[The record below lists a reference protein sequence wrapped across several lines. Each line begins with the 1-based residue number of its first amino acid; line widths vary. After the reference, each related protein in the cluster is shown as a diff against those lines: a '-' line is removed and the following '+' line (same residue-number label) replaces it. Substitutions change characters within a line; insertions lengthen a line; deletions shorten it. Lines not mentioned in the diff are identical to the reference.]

1 MRIKDIGRRL
11 DMKMK
16 LLINDSSDLFRLS
29 KLHNI
34 TFSIF
39 VKRDEN
45 EDKYY
50 FEAFIAKESI
60 EENLAEIIKSYSP
73 VESEWYYMISR
84 PVISTK
90 ILDLMKEL
98 WDVPSLQFSEITV
111 EDGKLSLRIRYHSLY
126 KKDVSLVLNKYLAIP
141 YFIDDLLMKKSED
154 VIFLMNKKN
163 QRTPLSIIEYSV
175 PISIHDVDY
184 PTKVIM
190 EEDALAEVV
199 ENPYCHNNFDVIIF
213 SQREVQENENFKCL
227 SKKDLIY
234 ETKSTNKL
242 LSIIKDR
249 ANLHGIFR
257 ENIIIKYRNKRLYS
271 SSVIASSRLNE
282 YLAIMFAASREL
294 YGKNIIDVNVCT
306 DFDKEIYGEL

>member
-1 MRIKDIGRRL
+1 MRIKDIGCRL

-34 TFSIF
+34 TFSII
-39 VKRDEN
+39 VRRDET

-50 FEAFIAKESI
+50 FQAFIAKEGV
-60 EENLAEIIKSYSP
+60 EERISEIIRSYSQIET
-73 VESEWYYMISR
+73 ESYYMISR
-84 PVISTK
+84 PVISSR
-90 ILDLMKEL
+90 ILDLIAEL
-98 WDVPSLQFSEITV
+98 WGVKSVQFSEITV
-111 EDGKLSLRIRYHSLY
+111 EQGKLIIRVRYHSQY
-126 KKDVSLVLNKYLAIP
+126 KKLLSLVLNKYLVIP

-163 QRTPLSIIEYSV
+163 QRTPLSIIQYSL
-175 PISIHDVDY
+175 PISMHNIDY

-199 ENPYCHNNFDVIIF
+199 ENPYSMNNFKIIIF
-213 SQREVQENENFKCL
+213 SQREVEEKENFISL
-227 SKKDLIY
+227 SKKDMIY
-234 ETKSTNKL
+234 ETESTNKL

-249 ANLHGIFR
+249 ANARGIFR
-257 ENIIIKYRNKRLYS
+257 GNIIIKYKNNRLYS
-271 SSVIASSRLNE
+271 SSVISSSRLNE
-282 YLAIMFAASREL
+282 YLEIMFSASREL
-294 YGKNIIDVNVCT
+294 YGKNIINVNVCT

>member
-1 MRIKDIGRRL
+1 MRIKDIGCRL

-34 TFSIF
+34 TFSII
-39 VKRDEN
+39 VRRDET

-50 FEAFIAKESI
+50 FQAFIAKDGV
-60 EENLAEIIKSYSP
+60 EERISEIIRSYSP
-73 VESEWYYMISR
+73 IETESYYMISR
-84 PVISTK
+84 PVISSR
-90 ILDLMKEL
+90 ILNLIAEL
-98 WDVPSLQFSEITV
+98 WGVKSVQFSEITV
-111 EDGKLSLRIRYHSLY
+111 EQGKLIIRVRYHSQY
-126 KKDVSLVLNKYLAIP
+126 KEPLSLVLNKYLVIP

-163 QRTPLSIIEYSV
+163 QRTPLSIIQYSL
-175 PISIHDVDY
+175 PISMHNIDY

-199 ENPYCHNNFDVIIF
+199 ENPYCLNNFKIIIF
-213 SQREVQENENFKCL
+213 SQREVEEKENFISL
-227 SKKDLIY
+227 SKKDMIY
-234 ETKSTNKL
+234 ETESTNKL

-249 ANLHGIFR
+249 ANARGIFR
-257 ENIIIKYRNKRLYS
+257 GNIIIKYKNNRLYS
-271 SSVIASSRLNE
+271 SSVISSSRLNE
-282 YLAIMFAASREL
+282 YLEIMFSASREL
-294 YGKNIIDVNVCT
+294 YGKNIINVNVCT

>member
-1 MRIKDIGRRL
+1 MNFLIISDDLSGAAGMASMLGQDIPVIPFSNIEKSYDYKGEILSVDLETR
-11 DMKMK
+11 
-16 LLINDSSDLFRLS
+16 NSTDLFRLS

-98 WDVPSLQFSEITV
+98 WDVPSVQFSEITV
-111 EDGKLSLRIRYHSLY
+111 EDGKLILRIRYHSLY

-154 VIFLMNKKN
+154 VIF
-163 QRTPLSIIEYSV
+163 
-175 PISIHDVDY
+175 
-184 PTKVIM
+184 
-190 EEDALAEVV
+190 
-199 ENPYCHNNFDVIIF
+199 
-213 SQREVQENENFKCL
+213 
-227 SKKDLIY
+227 
-234 ETKSTNKL
+234 
-242 LSIIKDR
+242 
-249 ANLHGIFR
+249 
-257 ENIIIKYRNKRLYS
+257 
-271 SSVIASSRLNE
+271 
-282 YLAIMFAASREL
+282 
-294 YGKNIIDVNVCT
+294 
-306 DFDKEIYGEL
+306 